1 MMTGHDVLR
10 VLDALHVNGVSP
22 VIQGGWGVD
31 ALLGRQTRLHKF
43 VDLIVDEKEQDDIL
57 SALDAL
63 GYDQIEYV
71 SRGRTELSQPDGRKI
86 SLHLLDERFVQHTNE
101 WRFEFPEQS
110 LQGRGLIVGRPVRC
124 LSADGHVLVQADRD
138 LTDTVQADLF
148 LLADQLGARLF
159 YPLARGTELICRT
172 AERTD
177 IPAMA
182 AIMADARRAHPLPHI
197 DETKTLK
204 SDTYARYW
212 QHRMEMEDTTVVVIS
227 IGEAI
232 VATIAISPWQ
242 GTDLP
247 PSTTAAL
254 YGLAKH
260 SDPAVAHL
268 DGIILQRAGTF
279 ARQRGFLDLRSWVL
293 EDDRE
298 TRAVF
303 EQAGWQTDGKRNEI
317 VSGLTQ
323 IRYVA
328 R

>member
-86 SLHLLDERFVQHTNE
+86 SLHLLDDKLVQHTNE
-101 WRFEFPEQS
+101 WRFQFPAQS

-124 LSADGHVLVQADRD
+124 LSADGHVLIQADRD

-159 YPLARGTELICRT
+159 YPLARGTDLICRT
-172 AERTD
+172 AERAD

-182 AIMADARRAHPLPHI
+182 AIMADARRAHPLPHV

-212 QHRMEMEDTTVVVIS
+212 QQRMEMEDTTVVVIS
-227 IGEAI
+227 FGDAI

-242 GTDLP
+242 SKDLP
-247 PSTTAAL
+247 SSTTAAL

-268 DGIILQRAGTF
+268 DAIILQRASVF
-279 ARQRGFLDLRSWVL
+279 AKQLGFLDLRSWVL
-293 EDDRE
+293 EEDRPL
-298 TRAVF
+298 RAAF
-303 EQAGWQTDGKRNEI
+303 EQSGWQLDGQRNEI

>member
-1 MMTGHDVLR
+1 MTGHDVLR

-22 VIQGGWGVD
+22 IIQGGWGVD

-43 VDLIVDEKEQDDIL
+43 VDLIVDEQEQSEIL

-63 GYDQIEYV
+63 GYDQIDYV

-86 SLHLLDERFVQHTNE
+86 SLHLLDEHLVQHTNE
-101 WRFEFPEQS
+101 WRFQFPPMS

-159 YPLARGTELICRT
+159 YPLARGTELVCRT
-172 AERTD
+172 AEQAD

-182 AIMADARRAHPLPHI
+182 AIMADARRAHPLPNV

-212 QHRMEMEDTTVVVIS
+212 QQRMLLDDTTVVVIS
-227 IGEAI
+227 IGDAI
-232 VATIAISPWQ
+232 VSTVAISPWQ
-242 GTDLP
+242 SKDLP
-247 PSTTAAL
+247 HATTAAL
-254 YGLAKH
+254 YGLATH
-260 SDPAVAHL
+260 SDPAVRHL
-268 DGIILQRAGTF
+268 EAIILQRASTF
-279 ARQRGFLDLRSWVL
+279 ARQQGFLDLRSWVL
-293 EDDRE
+293 EDDPA
-298 TRAVF
+298 TRSVF
-303 EQAGWQTDGKRNEI
+303 EQSGWKPDGGRNEI

-323 IRYVA
+323 IRYAA

>member
-1 MMTGHDVLR
+1 
-10 VLDALHVNGVSP
+10 
-22 VIQGGWGVD
+22 
-31 ALLGRQTRLHKF
+31 
-43 VDLIVDEKEQDDIL
+43 
-57 SALDAL
+57 
-63 GYDQIEYV
+63 
-71 SRGRTELSQPDGRKI
+71 
-86 SLHLLDERFVQHTNE
+86 
-101 WRFEFPEQS
+101 
-110 LQGRGLIVGRPVRC
+110 
-124 LSADGHVLVQADRD
+124 
-138 LTDTVQADLF
+138 
-148 LLADQLGARLF
+148 
-159 YPLARGTELICRT
+159 
-172 AERTD
+172 
-177 IPAMA
+177 MA

-212 QHRMEMEDTTVVVIS
+212 QKRMEMEDTTVVVIS
-227 IGEAI
+227 VGEAI

-242 GTDLP
+242 SNDLP
-247 PSTTAAL
+247 SSTTAAL

-303 EQAGWQTDGKRNEI
+303 EQAGWQADGQRNEI

>member
-63 GYDQIEYV
+63 GYDEVDYV

-86 SLHLLDERFVQHTNE
+86 SLHLLDEDLVQHSNE
-101 WRFEFPEQS
+101 WRFQFPAQS

-124 LSADGHVLVQADRD
+124 LGADGHVLVQADRD
-138 LTDTVQADLF
+138 LTDTVQADLC

-159 YPLARGTELICRT
+159 YPLARGTELTCRT

-182 AIMADARRAHPLPHI
+182 AIMADARRAHPLPNV

-212 QHRMEMEDTTVVVIS
+212 QQRMEMDDTAVVLIS
-227 IGEAI
+227 VGEAI
-232 VATIAISPWQ
+232 AATIAISPWQ
-242 GTDLP
+242 GQDLP
-247 PSTTAAL
+247 SSTTAAL

-268 DGIILQRAGTF
+268 DRIILQRAGAF
-279 ARQRGFLDLRSWVL
+279 ARQLGFLDLRSWVL

-303 EQAGWQTDGKRNEI
+303 DQAGWQTDGKRNEI